1 MSVKIQES
9 GVLFGDFEL
18 DDLFQ
23 IEKST
28 AVDSLG
34 ECICKVEFV
43 FHQELAKR
51 VVFLE
56 AKSSYPRKAD
66 DFFQEIKSKM
76 LHSLTIW
83 FAAVAGRHTN
93 IKPEMGIALQ
103 KSTMLKKPIHFV
115 LVVPDMP
122 SEHCI
127 GATDKFRQCLNLER
141 RLWNIQDN
149 HILALNTEK
158 AKKFGLISTIDRNY

>member
-1 MSVKIQES
+1 MSVQIQES

-18 DDLFQ
+18 EDFFQ

-28 AVDSLG
+28 SVDSLG
-34 ECICKVEFV
+34 DGIRKVEFIV
-43 FHQELAKR
+43 HQEHAKR

-66 DFFQEIKSKM
+66 DFFQEIKAKM
-76 LHSLTIW
+76 LHSLTIL
-83 FAAVAGRHTN
+83 FATVAGRHTD
-93 IKPEMGIALQ
+93 IKPEMGRALQ
-103 KSTMLKKPIHFV
+103 KTAMLKKPIHFV
-115 LVVPDMP
+115 LVVPSMP

-127 GATDKFRQCLNLER
+127 GATDKFRQFLNLER

-149 HILALNTEK
+149 HIRVLNTEK
-158 AKKFGLISTIDRNY
+158 AKKFGLVSDSNQ

>member
-1 MSVKIQES
+1 MTMQIEES
-9 GVLFGDFEL
+9 GLLFGDFEL

-23 IEKST
+23 IEKSIS
-28 AVDSLG
+28 VDSLG
-34 ECICKVEFV
+34 DGIRKVEFII
-43 FHQELAKR
+43 HQDQTKR

-56 AKSSYPRKAD
+56 AKKSYPRKAD
-66 DFFQEIKSKM
+66 EFLQECKAKM

-83 FAAVAGRHTN
+83 FAAVVGRYPG
-93 IKPEMGIALQ
+93 IKTEMGANLQ
-103 KSTMLKKPIHFV
+103 KAAMLKIPIHFV
-115 LVVPDMP
+115 LVVPNMP

-149 HILALNTEK
+149 HIRVLNTEK
-158 AKKFGLISTIDRNY
+158 AKKYGLISSHHQ